1 MIEVLGEDHL
11 LLPGLV
17 VSGLAA
23 NDRVKYLLT
32 LLQAARTSADGDAD
46 ATDVRDERLATGVED
61 SQLDR
66 VVADSVLESDARY
79 RIPGA
84 QTLARRLVLARSYV
98 VRAARSAVGSEI
110 SNRGTRTENE
120 KLLLRQCGKSE
131 PVSSSLTVSPE
142 ANL

>member
-1 MIEVLGEDHL
+1 
-11 LLPGLV
+11 
-17 VSGLAA
+17 LAEP
-23 NDRVKYLLT
+23 
-32 LLQAARTSADGDAD
+32 RTSA
-46 ATDVRDERLATGVED
+46 VRLGAFTGGSQNIHIVGRSCYLED